1 MWLVPIQ
8 NRFLRNASF
17 SAFLRCERQ
26 ISSSRRGWTYQ
37 GMTPTALVLV
47 SKRNFGQGERI
58 RIFGHAKS
66 QSRSKYPNFMPLILA
81 IPLSMFMYTLN
92 WAKIKHDYFGIGDGK
107 TSNMHSWMDKFFN
120 QGGVGDNTWDMRT
133 ANRNKNE
140 RLAYQGLQMDVE
152 ENKAELHEYMKKQ
165 ALSRYNTKV
174 EELIAQ
180 DPELQALVDG
190 KDETTIKVGDK
201 EAFELK
207 KVWVKDYLKSVK
219 AETVDLDPDD
229 FALEHEDLESI
240 SDEEDLS
247 MGFKARKIIEYE
259 NRIRQY
265 STPDKIFR

>member
-26 ISSSRRGWTYQ
+26 ISSSRRGWTYR

-66 QSRSKYPNFMPLILA
+66 QSRSKYPNFLPLIIA
-81 IPLSMFMYTLN
+81 IPMSFFIYTLN
-92 WAKIKHDYFGIGDGK
+92 WSKIKHDYFGIGDGK
-107 TSNMHSWMDKFFN
+107 VSYTYSFFDKLFN
-120 QGGVGDNTWDMRT
+120 TGGYNNNLDMRA
-133 ANRNKNE
+133 ANRNINE
-140 RLAYQGLQMDVE
+140 RLASQSLQLDIE

-165 ALSRYNTKV
+165 ALARYNTKV

-190 KDETTIKVGDK
+190 KDETTIKVSDK

-207 KVWVKDYLKSVK
+207 KVWVQDYLKSVK
-219 AETVDLDPDD
+219 AETVDLGPDD